1 MQMNGRTYQVVVL
14 PQGEVAARGC
24 SLTEA
29 EAWIRTY
36 NEIMQPGPQQAVI
49 AEEPAAAANPFA
61 TKRRAA

>member
-24 SLTEA
+24 SLREA

-36 NEIMQPGPQQAVI
+36 NEIMQPGPHQAVI
-49 AEEPAAAANPFA
+49 AEEPAVAAPVFQA
-61 TKRRAA
+61 KRRAA